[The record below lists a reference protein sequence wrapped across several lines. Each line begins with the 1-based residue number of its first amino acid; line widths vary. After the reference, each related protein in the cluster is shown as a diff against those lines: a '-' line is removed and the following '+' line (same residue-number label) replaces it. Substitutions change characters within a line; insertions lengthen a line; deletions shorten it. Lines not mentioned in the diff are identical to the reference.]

1 MADISEAPV
10 APVQEEKIEKAPA
23 AR

>member
-1 MADISEAPV
+1 MADISETPV
-10 APVQEEKIEKAPA
+10 PPVQEEKIEKAPA